1 MGSQQ
6 LNNQV
11 FLQGLPSA
19 HCQCFSASQLT
30 PFQGNA
36 ALKWCNSCAADA
48 RIFVQPGPSFINCLV
63 FGNGTSDS
71 DHQPL
76 LLLWNSHRLV
86 LLSTSEQAQS
96 CKRSTWVWIIV
107 IYGFYRLLLQL
118 FINVRDLHCNASC
131 PHTCCC
137 QQLSCFKRCSLQK
150 RNSCKMISTMMM
162 IPAAAELLGMGN
174 QGLPDF
180 YFSKETSLESFGT
193 WESWGTQVKFEF
205 YMQLLHILQAI
216 SHY

>member
-1 MGSQQ
+1 MGSKQ
-6 LNNQV
+6 LNDQV

-19 HCQCFSASQLT
+19 HCQCFSASQLI

-76 LLLWNSHRLV
+76 FLLWNTRRPV
-86 LLSTSEQAQS
+86 LLSTREQAQS

-131 PHTCCC
+131 PHTCC
-137 QQLSCFKRCSLQK
+137 LSAVILLQK
-150 RNSCKMISTMMM
+150 VLA
-162 IPAAAELLGMGN
+162 P
-174 QGLPDF
+174 
-180 YFSKETSLESFGT
+180 ETQFL
-193 WESWGTQVKFEF
+193 
-205 YMQLLHILQAI
+205 
-216 SHY
+216 